1 MGGRLREFSRRD
13 AGGHNVMITRRRDV
27 GKKQVWDAGFEGK
40 KRLGCGNSHHQSN
53 GRLHPMSSTCY
64 KCRKVTK
71 PDFRRKIRIF
81 FYKQIFKN
89 SVFGHFLE
97 NAALVLPEISYLD
110 SSH

>member
-53 GRLHPMSSTCY
+53 GRLHPMSSAHG
-64 KCRKVTK
+64 
-71 PDFRRKIRIF
+71 FLLA
-81 FYKQIFKN
+81 IFK
-89 SVFGHFLE
+89 S
-97 NAALVLPEISYLD
+97 I
-110 SSH
+110 